1 MLLVQNGLNWTEVLN
16 KVAFYL
22 RRFFTYVKDLNI
34 GINVMEDI
42 IICTP
47 LCR

>member
-1 MLLVQNGLNWTEVLN
+1 MLLVQNGLNWTEVLK
-16 KVAFYL
+16 KVDIFL
-22 RRFFTYVKDLNI
+22 RLFLTYVKNLNI

>member
-22 RRFFTYVKDLNI
+22 RHFFTYVNI

-42 IICTP
+42 ITCTP
-47 LCR
+47 LCQ